1 MFHAAGGVQ
10 EGEDRTGPASIAF
23 DSGEVT
29 GDFERGIFREAR
41 MEAQLKSV

>member
-1 MFHAAGGVQ
+1 MLHAAGGVQ

-29 GDFERGIFREAR
+29 GDFEEAF
-41 MEAQLKSV
+41 SVRQGWKPI